1 MSRPPKSRGD
11 WGAAVEME
19 VAEEFPKDAG
29 PYLKRPYEEIDAR
42 KLDRFIAKMGNCL
55 DECSR
60 KRAVALM
67 VNKEVLDQENC
78 RAAGQTGHGGGGE
91 REGYF
96 GHRYWLFGSGLPYFF
111 LDD

>member
-1 MSRPPKSRGD
+1 
-11 WGAAVEME
+11 ME

-29 PYLKRPYEEIDAR
+29 PYLKRPYEEIDEGVVTR
-42 KLDRFIAKMGNCL
+42 KLDRFIPKMGNCL

-67 VNKEVLDQENC
+67 VEKMEPNKEVLDQENC

-91 REGYF
+91 REGDF
-96 GHRYWLFGSGLPYFF
+96 GHRPWT
-111 LDD
+111 